1 MRVEPSRV
9 VLAPVSITP
18 TKPLTPTHVKGLL
31 WLDVAYRATQ
41 RVRSVDYLWNQ
52 RSATLTA
59 QTVAF
64 WAYLD
69 RVAAGRQWSAV
80 TGNEIGELY
89 VRSHAE
95 GSRPSRAVLAPYLE
109 RVDAEGWIHPA
120 SVRLLELWRE
130 ELRLL
135 GVGDPGLTADR
146 PMALSTDETLDILAE
161 RDLLVDH
168 RRFGGPVLLDG
179 PRWGLPLRQLVGPD
193 GHPNYLVPIL
203 RDLIPRARHAERVVL
218 VHDTELTQDY
228 TTLDR
233 VLGTLG
239 ATVSRLALGRVPI
252 GGAIRSSRHGDWA
265 GVTLDHISRACL
277 EHVELPVYQL
287 GMRIYFIAVLQRGS
301 RRSMEPELL
310 RRCLWKA
317 RRILSRVEQSGDTG
331 ATAGAALLTKLCD
344 DRGYVDPYGLTCRLL
359 SRRRRTSAG
368 PLLRQVYL

>member
-1 MRVEPSRV
+1 M
-9 VLAPVSITP
+9 
-18 TKPLTPTHVKGLL
+18 
-31 WLDVAYRATQ
+31 
-41 RVRSVDYLWNQ
+41 RSVDYLWNQ

-120 SVRLLELWRE
+120 SVRLLELWRD

-252 GGAIRSSRHGDWA
+252 GGAIRSSRHGDWT

-301 RRSMEPELL
+301 RRSVEPELL

-331 ATAGAALLTKLCD
+331 AAAATALLTKLCD

-368 PLLRQVYL
+368 PLLREVYL